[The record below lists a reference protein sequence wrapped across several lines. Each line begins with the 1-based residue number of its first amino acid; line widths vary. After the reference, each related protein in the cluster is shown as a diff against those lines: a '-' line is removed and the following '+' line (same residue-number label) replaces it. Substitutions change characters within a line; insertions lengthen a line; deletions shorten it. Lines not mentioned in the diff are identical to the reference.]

1 MFIPMVFSTFL
12 IYFIFSTGHH
22 LTEEEV
28 GADGGFV
35 YEKKGQ
41 NRKVEKIGAKSPLDC
56 IVGARS
62 PISLIYNIYLI
73 TYGYLFKF

>member
-1 MFIPMVFSTFL
+1 MTIPIVFSTFL

-35 YEKKGQ
+35 YKK
-41 NRKVEKIGAKSPLDC
+41 EGAKSQ
-56 IVGARS
+56 S
-62 PISLIYNIYLI
+62 
-73 TYGYLFKF
+73 